1 MNYKVT
7 KCISKQDT
15 EKPRTA
21 LKLCFLKE
29 KKQNKNCHLS
39 KKQKNKNLF
48 YFKNGWLFFN
58 MQESNLIP
66 PLETLCVCVCVLMPI
81 FTTYRQKHF

>member
-21 LKLCFLKE
+21 LKLCFLK
-29 KKQNKNCHLS
+29 KKKEYFIYYL
-39 KKQKNKNLF
+39 KKKKPSSTL
-48 YFKNGWLFFN
+48 KMVGWL
-58 MQESNLIP
+58 
-66 PLETLCVCVCVLMPI
+66 VLYVRNQI
-81 FTTYRQKHF
+81 

>member
-29 KKQNKNCHLS
+29 KKNISFTIREGK
-39 KKQKNKNLF
+39 KKQPSSTLKMV
-48 YFKNGWLFFN
+48 GWF
-58 MQESNLIP
+58 
-66 PLETLCVCVCVLMPI
+66 VLYVRNQI
-81 FTTYRQKHF
+81 

>member
-21 LKLCFLKE
+21 LKLCFLK
-29 KKQNKNCHLS
+29 KKKEYFIYYL
-39 KKQKNKNLF
+39 KKKTLF
-48 YFKNGWLFFN
+48 YFKNGWLVGFICKK
-58 MQESNLIP
+58 SNLIP
-66 PLETLCVCVCVLMPI
+66 PLETFCVLMPI
-81 FTTYRQKHF
+81 FTTYRQEHFNIKTS

>member
-21 LKLCFLKE
+21 LKLCFLR
-29 KKQNKNCHLS
+29 KKKKRVFHLLS
-39 KKQKNKNLF
+39 KKTLF
-48 YFKNGWLFFN
+48 YFKNGWLVGWFY
-58 MQESNLIP
+58 M
-66 PLETLCVCVCVLMPI
+66 
-81 FTTYRQKHF
+81 

>member
-21 LKLCFLKE
+21 LKLCFLK
-29 KKQNKNCHLS
+29 KK
-39 KKQKNKNLF
+39 KKE
-48 YFKNGWLFFN
+48 YFIYYLKKPSSTLKMVGWF
-58 MQESNLIP
+58 
-66 PLETLCVCVCVLMPI
+66 VLYVRNQI
-81 FTTYRQKHF
+81 

>member
-29 KKQNKNCHLS
+29 KKQTYVIYL
-39 KKQKNKNLF
+39 KQKTLF
-48 YFKNGWLFFN
+48 YFKNGWLF
-58 MQESNLIP
+58 
-66 PLETLCVCVCVLMPI
+66 
-81 FTTYRQKHF
+81 

>member
-21 LKLCFLKE
+21 LKLCFLK
-29 KKQNKNCHLS
+29 KKKRIFHLLS
-39 KKQKNKNLF
+39 KKKKPSSTL
-48 YFKNGWLFFN
+48 KMVGWLVLYVK
-58 MQESNLIP
+58 SNLIP
-66 PLETLCVCVCVLMPI
+66 PLETFCVLMPI
-81 FTTYRQKHF
+81 FTTYRQEHFNIKTS

>member
-21 LKLCFLKE
+21 LKLCFLK
-29 KKQNKNCHLS
+29 KKKRIFHLLS
-39 KKQKNKNLF
+39 KKTLF
-48 YFKNGWLFFN
+48 YFKNGWLVGW
-58 MQESNLIP
+58 L
-66 PLETLCVCVCVLMPI
+66 VLYVRNQI
-81 FTTYRQKHF
+81 

>member
-21 LKLCFLKE
+21 LKLCFLK
-29 KKQNKNCHLS
+29 KK
-39 KKQKNKNLF
+39 KKEYFIYYLKKKTLF
-48 YFKNGWLFFN
+48 YFKNGWLVCFICKK
-58 MQESNLIP
+58 SNLIP
-66 PLETLCVCVCVLMPI
+66 PLETFCVLMPI
-81 FTTYRQKHF
+81 FTTYRQEHFNIKTS